1 MKSRLDDD
9 LDSDRPLVV
18 FLGDDVDEQDHDVLF
33 PLLRA
38 RGTAVVRVHPHDLV
52 TRLDEAGP
60 TFTVDGRPLRPDLVV
75 GWVLDELLLP
85 GMAQLDVL
93 ARAGIPVVNDAL
105 TLFRAQHKFLDSS
118 QLSAAGV
125 LRYPVITG
133 RDRAALLDWMAASDR
148 PAVFKPLSGFGGRGL
163 QKLADVPAAHALL
176 DSLDGEPYYVVPY
189 IDNPGR
195 DIRVYTVNHHPVF
208 AIYRYAADGAWVTNI
223 LAGGSMAVCP
233 LSDEIVDGAG
243 LARLARSS
251 AGWTSGRTPPPVS
264 WWSTRSTPA
273 PPVSRRCWRRS
284 RISSPPP
291 SPTARPA
298 RRGARSVTTPSSS
311 RRSTRAS
318 RSAPPRRAARRAG
331 VPIPPA
337 RPGRSSRR

>member
-85 GMAQLDVL
+85 GMAQLDML

-233 LSDEIVDGAG
+233 LSDEIVD
-243 LARLARSS
+243 LAA
-251 AGWTSGRTPPPVS
+251 
-264 WWSTRSTPA
+264 
-273 PPVSRRCWRRS
+273 
-284 RISSPPP
+284 
-291 SPTARPA
+291 
-298 RRGARSVTTPSSS
+298 
-311 RRSTRAS
+311 RAS
-318 RSAPPRRAARRAG
+318 RASGTLIGGIDIGENTTTGELVVYEVNSCPTCEPPVLEAIADFLAAAVTDREAG
-331 VPIPPA
+331 AAWRPQRDYTLVEPTFHPGKPVRPA
-337 RPGRSSRR
+337 

>member
-18 FLGDDVDEQDHDVLF
+18 FLGDDVDEQDHDVLS

-176 DSLDGEPYYVVPY
+176 DYLDGEPYYVVP
-189 IDNPGR
+189 
-195 DIRVYTVNHHPVF
+195 YTVNHHPVF

-233 LSDEIVDGAG
+233 LSDEIVD
-243 LARLARSS
+243 LAA
-251 AGWTSGRTPPPVS
+251 
-264 WWSTRSTPA
+264 
-273 PPVSRRCWRRS
+273 
-284 RISSPPP
+284 
-291 SPTARPA
+291 
-298 RRGARSVTTPSSS
+298 
-311 RRSTRAS
+311 RAS
-318 RSAPPRRAARRAG
+318 RASGTLIGGIDIGENTTTGELVVYEVNSCPTCEPPVLEAIADFLAAAVTDREADAAWRPQRDYTLVEPTFHPG
-331 VPIPPA
+331 KPVRPA
-337 RPGRSSRR
+337 

>member
-85 GMAQLDVL
+85 GMAQLDML

-223 LAGGSMAVCP
+223 LAGGMVICPCSMGTVAAIAGERRDRRP
-233 LSDEIVDGAG
+233 GRAG
-243 LARLARSS
+243 LARLGHAH
-251 AGWTSGRTPPPVS
+251 
-264 WWSTRSTPA
+264 
-273 PPVSRRCWRRS
+273 RRDRH
-284 RISSPPP
+284 
-291 SPTARPA
+291 
-298 RRGARSVTTPSSS
+298 RGEHHHR
-311 RRSTRAS
+311 
-318 RSAPPRRAARRAG
+318 
-331 VPIPPA
+331 
-337 RPGRSSRR
+337 